1 VKSAVHPALWRHRL
15 PRSGRGRQNRLHLF
29 DVARVHVSY
38 FRGVPMLVILPV
50 VLLIVVVMTFAKRK
64 QKW

>member
-1 VKSAVHPALWRHRL
+1 ML
-15 PRSGRGRQNRLHLF
+15 

-38 FRGVPMLVILPV
+38 LRGVPMFVILPV